1 MEELTFIFNN
11 EQDKIQST
19 NNQKM
24 NEIFNN
30 FSTQKNIS
38 YNTLSF
44 LYRGKEINENLTLNE
59 FSKAINKNTKEIS
72 ILVVEK
78 DNYISCEYKINN
90 KNEKLLIFGL
100 GFVGKNENNCKI
112 VYEDKVINLIEKIK
126 IEENY
131 NKNKLEVK
139 LVGIKNIID
148 ASFMFAQCNSLL
160 SLPDISK
167 WDTKNVINMCNMFQ
181 ECSSLSCLPDISKW
195 NTSNVKDMK
204 YMFYGCLS
212 LFYLPDISKWD
223 ISNVE
228 NTSYMFDSCELLS
241 TLPDI
246 SKWNTSK
253 VISMSNMFFH
263 CKSLTSLP
271 DISKWDLSNVK
282 DIKYMFFNCLSLT
295 EIPDISKWNI
305 KDNTISIFLFGFC
318 INLIKIPSK
327 FKSEIV

>member
-11 EQDKIQST
+11 EQAKIQIT
-19 NNQKM
+19 NNQKL

-30 FSTQKNIS
+30 FSIYKNLS

-44 LYRGKEINENLTLNE
+44 LYRGKEINENLSLNE
-59 FSKAINKNTKEIS
+59 FLKTINKNINEIN
-72 ILVVEK
+72 ILVLEK
-78 DNYISCEYKINN
+78 DNYISCVYKINN
-90 KNEKLLIFGL
+90 KNEKVLIFGL
-100 GFVGKNENNCKI
+100 AFVGKNENNCKI
-112 VYEDKVINLIEKIK
+112 VYEDKIINLIEKIN
-126 IEENY
+126 IEKNY
-131 NKNKLEVK
+131 DKNRLEIKLI
-139 LVGIKNIID
+139 GIKNVND
-148 ASFMFAQCNSLL
+148 ASFMFSQCSALL

-167 WDTKNVINMCNMFQ
+167 WDTKNVTSMCNMFQ
-181 ECSSLSCLPDISKW
+181 ECSSLTCLPDISKW

-212 LFYLPDISKWD
+212 LLYLPDISKWD

-241 TLPDI
+241 SLPDI

-253 VISMSNMFFH
+253 IKSMSNMFFH

-271 DISKWDLSNVK
+271 DISKWDLNNVK

-305 KDNTISIFLFGFC
+305 KDGTISIFLFGFC
-318 INLIKIPSK
+318 INIVKIPSK
-327 FKSEIV
+327 FQSENV